1 MNDDAEP
8 FDVCVALDLDE
19 AAQELQAEL
28 LQTFAS
34 DLVRILQRIQSE
46 D

>member
-8 FDVCVALDLDE
+8 FAVCVALDLDE
-19 AAQELQAEL
+19 AMQDRQAEL
-28 LQTFAS
+28 LQAFAG
-34 DLVRILQRIQSE
+34 DLLRLLQRIQSE